1 MENTNFFAQFEN
13 LDGNLKL
20 QIISLFKPVVF
31 EKHEYLLKKDDISQK
46 IFFIESGV
54 VAEIKYADGNAD
66 IDEDIEA
73 ERMIVNWMAGENEW
87 IYQVKSFHNNEP
99 SECAIKALEK
109 VKAFYILKNDFLD
122 ARQNSLEISDF
133 VFKLYDLYLVKLEK
147 RNNFLRLKSASQR
160 LEYFEKDQRH
170 LCNTLPL
177 KYIASY
183 LNISPSELSRIRKRR
198 SRQISP
204 Y

>member
-1 MENTNFFAQFEN
+1 MENTNFFAQFESIE
-13 LDGNLKL
+13 LNLKL
-20 QIISLFKPVVF
+20 QIVSLFKPIVF
-31 EKHEYLLKKDDISQK
+31 EKHEYLLRKGDVSQK

-109 VKAFYILKNDFLD
+109 VKAFYVFKEDFLD

-147 RNNFLRLKSASQR
+147 RNSFLRLRSASQR
-160 LEYFEKDQRH
+160 LEYFEKDLRQ
-170 LCNTLPL
+170 LCNSLPQ

-198 SRQISP
+198 SRQHKP
-204 Y
+204 